1 MLPSEVFKMLT
12 FTIASQKHI
21 PNFFMSLKLSRFFHK
36 LAFLP
41 AVFFLKIV
49 FIKFPRIQFE

>member
-21 PNFFMSLKLSRFFHK
+21 PNFFMSLKLSRFFPQTCII
-36 LAFLP
+36 ASS
-41 AVFFLKIV
+41 FFLNKV
-49 FIKFPRIQFE
+49 FRKFPRIQFE